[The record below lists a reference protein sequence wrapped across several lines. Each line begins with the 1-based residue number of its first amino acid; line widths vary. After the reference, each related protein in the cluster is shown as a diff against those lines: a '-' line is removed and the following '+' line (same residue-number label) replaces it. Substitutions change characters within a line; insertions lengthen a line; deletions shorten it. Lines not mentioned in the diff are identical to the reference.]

1 MRMAQYSRAI
11 PHERECV
18 NDLHEQILRHSA
30 GITTRELLK
39 GRNIISVRA
48 SIELLLEEGKIRQ
61 EIEPGH
67 DDALDAERLFFKE

>member
-1 MRMAQYSRAI
+1 MAQYSRTI

-18 NDLHEQILRHSA
+18 NDLHAQILGHPG
-30 GITTRELLK
+30 GITARELLK

-61 EIEPGH
+61 EFDPGH
-67 DDALDAERLFFKE
+67 DDALDAERLFFKK